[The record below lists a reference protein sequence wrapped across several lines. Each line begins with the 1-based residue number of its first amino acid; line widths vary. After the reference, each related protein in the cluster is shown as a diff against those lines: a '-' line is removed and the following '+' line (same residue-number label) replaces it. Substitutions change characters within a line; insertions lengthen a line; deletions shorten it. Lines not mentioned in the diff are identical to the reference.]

1 MKSIKTVPVFLGVV
15 LAGAVASAGATEK
28 RQKVDLGKAEY
39 QANCMVCHGAKG
51 KGDGSYAE
59 LLKTKLPDLTTLAK
73 NNGGVFPYSRVYEV
87 VDGRQEV
94 KAHGSR
100 EMPIWG
106 QRYSMAGATA
116 AEHYVDV
123 PYDMEAFVRG
133 RILALVDYIY
143 RLQAK

>member
-1 MKSIKTVPVFLGVV
+1 MKSIRTVPVVLGIV
-15 LAGAVASAGATEK
+15 LAGAAGSGAAADK
-28 RQKVDLGKAEY
+28 RPKVDLGKAEY
-39 QANCMVCHGAKG
+39 DANCMVCHGAKG
-51 KGDGSYAE
+51 KGDGSYGE

-87 VDGRQEV
+87 VDGRQEI

-106 QRYSMAGATA
+106 QRYSMAGAA
-116 AEHYVDV
+116 AAGHYVDV